1 MDIPKERGPRLET
14 AKKTDNTICDAF
26 AEFSVQTRY
35 EKIPSEVIHQAKRCI
50 LDFFG
55 VALAGSSVGIAPC
68 MSALFRDMG
77 GTPEATFFGESG
89 KFPAL
94 NAALVNAAKG
104 HTLDMDDGHRYANAH
119 PGVPLIPA
127 AVAIAERDNR
137 SGKQLI
143 EGVVV
148 GYETF
153 IHIAR
158 AINPKHLER
167 GFHTTGTVGTFGAAA
182 ACAKILQLGQ
192 KETADAISIAG
203 LQSAGLLE
211 VLKTGQIMKP
221 LHPAKASHAGLLSAL
236 LAGKGNKGPDPMF
249 EGNNGFLKAYA
260 GVSASPEITA
270 GLGKQFEITNVY
282 FKLHAA
288 CRHVHPALDAIGIIM
303 GKHKV
308 PMEKISSI
316 KVYTYSIANKLTGQI
331 RKVENELEAKF
342 SLPISIGLMLRYGKA
357 GVDQYDMTFIKDKM
371 VQQMADKVEIIVEPE
386 RDAIYPK
393 QRGARIC
400 IETPD
405 LSFSEDVP
413 VPKGDPEN
421 PFSDDELIEKF
432 LFNAKKTMSEKSAM
446 ELSDKIFNMEKFSVR
461 ELISCMSGS

>member
-1 MDIPKERGPRLET
+1 MRAAMKNTE
-14 AKKTDNTICDAF
+14 KMDNTICDAF
-26 AEFSVQTRY
+26 AEFSVRANY
-35 EKIPSEVIHQAKRCI
+35 ESFPPEVIHQAKRCI
-50 LDFFG
+50 LDLFG
-55 VALAGSSVGIAPC
+55 VTLAGSNVGLAPC
-68 MSALFRDMG
+68 ISAMFREMG

-89 KFPAL
+89 QYPAL

-127 AVAIAERDNR
+127 AVALAERDNR

-143 EGVVV
+143 EAIVV

-153 IHIAR
+153 IRVAR

-167 GFHTTGTVGTFGAAA
+167 GFHTTGTVGSLGAAA
-182 ACAKILQLGQ
+182 ACAKVLQLGRQ
-192 KETADAISIAG
+192 ETAHAISIAG

-221 LHPAKASHAGLLSAL
+221 LHPAKASHAGVLSAL
-236 LAGKGNKGPDPMF
+236 LAGKGNQGPDPLF

-260 GVSASPEITA
+260 GIAASPDITA
-270 GLGKQFEITNVY
+270 GLGKQYEINNVY
-282 FKLHAA
+282 FKIHAA
-288 CRHVHPALDAIGIIM
+288 CRHVHPALDAVLTM
-303 GKHKV
+303 MSKHKI
-308 PMEKISSI
+308 PTDRITNI

-342 SLPISIGLMLRYGKA
+342 SLPVSMGLMLRYGRA
-357 GVDQYDMTFIKDKM
+357 GVDEYEMAMINDDM
-371 VQQMADKVEIIVEPE
+371 VQRMADKVEIIIEPE

-393 QRGARIC
+393 QRGARVVISAA
-400 IETPD
+400 D
-405 LSFSEDVP
+405 QVYSEDVP

-421 PFSDDELIEKF
+421 PFSDDELREKF
-432 LFNAKKTMSEKSAM
+432 LSNAKKTISARNA
-446 ELSDKIFNMEKFSVR
+446 EEVCNRIFNLEKYSVR
-461 ELISCMSGS
+461 ELIHCMSAA